1 MKICIPTGI
10 AHFPGENMN
19 RLSDKIKIINWPIK
33 LLLSTLNISHVNKKE
48 INLLLWAWI
57 YIFSLFLSYYIL
69 RPIRDELGVAGG
81 VKNLPWLFTG
91 TLLAMLIVNPI
102 FSYLVKR
109 CSRER
114 FIKLTY
120 RFFSFNLLLFLAA
133 LQFSSTEQNVWI
145 GRVFFI
151 WVSVFNLFVVSVFW
165 SFVVDI
171 FNSEQGKRLF
181 GFLTAG
187 ATIGGI
193 AGSSLTS
200 SMVDGIGQNGLL
212 LIAMVLIECSVF
224 ASQRLANVHQR
235 QGKQV
240 GNISDDQ
247 KPIGGGIFTGM
258 AHTFRSPYLFSIA
271 LFIFFYSTTSTILY
285 FHQASI
291 AESAFSDRNSRTAFF
306 ANIDFWVNVF
316 TLLFQLLL
324 TGRILGWL
332 GVAFTLCALP
342 LITTLGFAALI
353 GYPTIG
359 IFVAVQVAR
368 RVSNFSLARPAREI
382 LFTSVTRE
390 DRYKTKNFIDTFVY
404 RAGDQLAS
412 WTYAGFIAAGLSLS
426 GIAVVAVPVSCLW
439 LILSI
444 WLGRKHEKWGDV
456 PIKSNT

>member
-1 MKICIPTGI
+1 MKILY
-10 AHFPGENMN
+10 ENRRSN
-19 RLSDKIKIINWPIK
+19 FSPINPFLK
-33 LLLSTLNISHVNKKE
+33 MMNISHVNKMEVK
-48 INLLLWAWI
+48 LLLWAWF

-81 VKNLPWLFTG
+81 VRNLPWLFTG
-91 TLLAMLIVNPI
+91 TLLAMLLVNPI

-109 CSRER
+109 CSREH

-120 RFFSFNLLLFLAA
+120 RFFSFNLLVFLVA
-133 LQFSSTEQNVWI
+133 LQFSSNAQNVWI

-165 SFVVDI
+165 SFIVDI

-181 GFLTAG
+181 GFLAAG
-187 ATIGGI
+187 ATMGGI

-200 SMVDGIGQNGLL
+200 TLVAGIGQNGLL
-212 LIAMVLIECSVF
+212 FIAMILIECSIF
-224 ASQRLANVHQR
+224 ASQRLANVHHGER
-235 QGKQV
+235 KKTGTV
-240 GNISDDQ
+240 SDDE

-258 AHTFRSPYLFSIA
+258 THTFRSPYLFSIA

-291 AESAFSDRNSRTAFF
+291 AESVFNDRNSRTAFF

-324 TGRILGWL
+324 TGRVLGWL

-342 LITTLGFAALI
+342 LITTLGFAVLI
-353 GYPTIG
+353 GYPTIA
-359 IFVAVQVAR
+359 IFVAVQVVR

-444 WLGRKHEKWGDV
+444 WLGRKHEKWADMT
-456 PIKSNT
+456 IKSNTE

>member
-1 MKICIPTGI
+1 MK
-10 AHFPGENMN
+10 
-19 RLSDKIKIINWPIK
+19 
-33 LLLSTLNISHVNKKE
+33 
-48 INLLLWAWI
+48 LLLWAWV

-69 RPIRDELGVAGG
+69 RPIRDDLGVAGG

-91 TLLAMLIVNPI
+91 TLLAMLMVNPI

-109 CSRER
+109 CSRGR

-145 GRVFFI
+145 GRVIFI

-181 GFLTAG
+181 GFLAAG
-187 ATIGGI
+187 ATMGGI

-212 LIAMVLIECSVF
+212 LIAIMLIECSVF
-224 ASQRLANVHQR
+224 ASQRLANVYHR
-235 QGKQV
+235 QV
-240 GNISDDQ
+240 GPFVDEQ
-247 KPIGGGIFTGM
+247 RPIGGGIFTGM
-258 AHTFRSPYLFSIA
+258 THTFRSPYLFSIA
-271 LFIFFYSTTSTILY
+271 LFIFLYSTTSTILY

-291 AESAFSDRNSRTAFF
+291 AESVFSDSNSRTSFF

-342 LITTLGFAALI
+342 LITTLGFAALV
-353 GYPTIG
+353 GYPTIA

-444 WLGRKHEKWGDV
+444 WLGRRHEKWIDV
-456 PIKSNT
+456 SHQEQH